1 MTLLHIPVVL
11 TCLAALAVPTAAHAA
26 AREKQLV
33 LISFDGAGDNRL
45 WARSRAMAERSGA
58 RFTYFLS
65 CTNLIDRR
73 NAESYKAPGK
83 KAGRSNVGFAPSADD
98 IAVRLDHIWSAR
110 QEGHEIASH
119 GCGHFDGGDWTKDDW
134 LTEMRSFDRVMAE
147 AWQANGLA
155 EREPAGWRDFVAR
168 DIRGFRAPYLS
179 TSPALAA
186 AERAAG
192 YDYDASPVARG
203 PEAPGKVDGVH
214 RFGLPLIPE
223 GPKARPIVAM
233 DYNLFVRHSMG
244 VDNPSRSAE
253 FEERAHDAFRTAFEK
268 QYRGG
273 RIPLQI
279 GFHFVEMNAGAYW
292 RALERLVDEVCGM
305 QDVAC
310 VSYSQALRMAAEQPE
325 LASTERDEP
334 GG

>member
-1 MTLLHIPVVL
+1 M
-11 TCLAALAVPTAAHAA
+11 AASV
-26 AREKQLV
+26 
-33 LISFDGAGDNRL
+33 
-45 WARSRAMAERSGA
+45 GA

-65 CTNLIDRR
+65 CTNLIDRK

-98 IAVRLDHIWSAR
+98 IALRLDHIWNAR

-119 GCGHFDGGDWTKDDW
+119 GCGHFDGKDWSKDEW
-134 LTEMRSFDRVMAE
+134 LSEMRSFDRVLTE
-147 AWQANGLA
+147 AWETNGLA
-155 EREPAGWRDFVAR
+155 KDEPSGWRAFVANE
-168 DIRGFRAPYLS
+168 IRGFRAPYLS

-203 PEAPGKVDGVH
+203 PEKPEKVDGVH

-223 GPKARPIVAM
+223 GPTKRPIVAM

-244 VDNPSRSAE
+244 IDNPSRSVE
-253 FEERAHDAFRTAFEK
+253 YENRAYDAFRAAFEQ
-268 QYRGG
+268 QYEGDRL
-273 RIPLQI
+273 PLQI

-292 RALERLVDEVCGM
+292 RALERLVADVCGKPA
-305 QDVAC
+305 VAC
-310 VSYSQALRMAAEQPE
+310 VTYAQALQAEEETQ
-325 LASTERDEP
+325 LISSDNDEP
-334 GG
+334 SQ